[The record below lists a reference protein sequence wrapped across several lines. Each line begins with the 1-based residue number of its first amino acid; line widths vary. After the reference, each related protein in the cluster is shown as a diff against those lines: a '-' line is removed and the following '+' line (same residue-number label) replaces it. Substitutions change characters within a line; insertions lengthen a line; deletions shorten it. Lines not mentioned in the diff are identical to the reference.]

1 MNIVIKKSDLI
12 SVEISSEICEIKT
25 VFNGIIL
32 KAKHDVVFSDNFA
45 DALNQKFDFC
55 DIHYVG
61 STVFITPKYAGY
73 YAYVRKYNYDS
84 IYEFG
89 FMQDMITIEEED

>member
-1 MNIVIKKSDLI
+1 MNIVIKKSDLK

-25 VFNGIIL
+25 VFNAIIL
-32 KAKHDVVFSDNFA
+32 KAKHDVVFSDDFA

-73 YAYVRKYNYDS
+73 YPCVSKYNYDS
-84 IYEFG
+84 MYEFG
-89 FMQDMITIEEED
+89 FTQEMITVE